1 MIIAGLD
8 IESLSL
14 EPDAVVF
21 EIGIAKFD
29 TSTLDLTSHLIL
41 PDISQQV
48 ASGRRIDQE
57 TIDWH
62 VNTIHNG
69 DHAAFAARLAQAWR
83 DDGLHLQ
90 VSKAHRVIKD
100 YLKDADEIWIN
111 GLSFDPV
118 VISSLFS
125 PYYQGRESIP
135 WVYTKESDVRT
146 ARRPLKLPGFPSITL
161 PESLEVDESMKHHAR
176 VDAIWNVAQAYQY
189 NFGLQELLDIKAR
202 AIPA

>member
-29 TSTLDLTSHLIL
+29 TSTLDLTSHLVL

-62 VNTIHNG
+62 VNTVHMG

-83 DDGLHLQ
+83 DDGIHLQ
-90 VSKAHRVIKD
+90 VSKSHQIIRD

-118 VISSLFS
+118 VISSLFG
-125 PYYQGRESIP
+125 PYFPGRESIP

-146 ARRPLKLPGFPSITL
+146 ARRPLKLPGFPSILL
-161 PESLEVDESMKHHAR
+161 PESLEVDDSMKHHA
-176 VDAIWNVAQAYQY
+176 VYDAIWNVAQAFKY